1 MGPEMRA
8 YLHDLNEL
16 YRNHPALYAMDG
28 NSDGFEWIQFTSYDE
43 NVVAFLRKTESRKK
57 RFLRCVI
64 FHRYLMTVT
73 GLVCLLRGNIR
84 KFSTVTVKSL
94 ADRVW

>member
-1 MGPEMRA
+1 MRA

-43 NVVAFLRKTESRKK
+43 NVVAFLRKTEK
-57 RFLRCVI
+57 LEETILAVCN

-84 KFSTVTVKSL
+84 KFSTVTLKSL